1 MAVISQKSSHP
12 SEIPSGSQLNW
23 SLCAWIDNV
32 AKQPNPPSP
41 WTIAWQPSEIGAD
54 YSAVLF
60 NGTMYALVIQG
71 THGSI
76 DWHEDLDCE
85 TWGAFAPVSGAM
97 VATGANTAL
106 TDMLAQTN
114 SEGQD
119 LSSYLQS
126 ISGSW
131 SDSNF
136 LIITGHSLGGTL
148 TALAACWIGFQYING
163 QQPLTALPTNIQA
176 MSFAPFAAGNAAL
189 ADFLNG
195 SPNYVP
201 CLNQNDA
208 IPHAWAWDT
217 DVNPLFNTTNLLT
230 NLFPA
235 PGFAPMP
242 DSQLRTTIEKKV
254 TQMQTGKISY
264 VQTVGQYSY
273 QFAFLSKPQNPG
285 KHDKKYL
292 WDQEADYQ
300 HNTAYSTAF
309 GTRSSAATAASAE
322 GEPKDEV
329 A

>member
-1 MAVISQKSSHP
+1 MAVITQKP
-12 SEIPSGSQLNW
+12 SPTSDVPSGSQLNW

-32 AKQPNPPSP
+32 ARQPNPPSP
-41 WTIAWQPSEIGAD
+41 WTITWQPSEIGSD
-54 YSAVLF
+54 YAAVIF
-60 NGTMYALVIQG
+60 DGTQYALVIQG
-71 THGSI
+71 THGSV
-76 DWHEDLDCE
+76 DWHEDLDCQ
-85 TWGAFAPVSGAM
+85 TWGDFAPVSGAM
-97 VATGANTAL
+97 VATGVNTAL

-131 SDSNF
+131 TDSNF

-163 QQPLTALPTNIQA
+163 QQPLSGLPTNIQA
-176 MSFAPFAAGNAAL
+176 MSFAPFAAGNAVL
-189 ADFLNG
+189 ADFLN
-195 SPNYVP
+195 SSSNYVP

-217 DVNPLFNTTNLLT
+217 TVNPLFNTTNLLT
-230 NLFPA
+230 KLFPD

-242 DSQLRTTIEKKV
+242 DSKLKTTIEDKV
-254 TQMQTGKISY
+254 TQMQSNKVSY

-273 QFAFLSKPQNPG
+273 QFAFLSKREKPG
-285 KHDKKYL
+285 KHDTKYL

-300 HNTAYSTAF
+300 HNTAYDNTF
-309 GTRSSAATAASAE
+309 GTSSSAATSTSA
-322 GEPKDEV
+322 GGGPKDEV